1 MSRFEELT
9 ETVEAYQSR
18 AAENYDRIRKLASE
32 LKEGFCA
39 FLGSGMGV
47 CVHLVPPTGPFQ
59 PRTDLNTAFSVPP
72 RGFRPLGPVL
82 FGMAVRVSK
91 GTDWI
96 RVVMHCHKQGDKFT
110 VHVDQGPSYTFS
122 LPLEDHTP
130 TEFYQILF
138 EHIKSQFTEAIDR
151 YDRGTDARSI
161 GFDFT
166 EASAD
171 AE

>member
-1 MSRFEELT
+1 MSRFEELI

-18 AAENYDRIRKLASE
+18 AAENYDRIRKLAAE

-39 FLGSGMGV
+39 FLGSGTGV
-47 CVHLVPPTGPFQ
+47 CVHLVPPAGPFQ

-82 FGMAVRVSK
+82 FGLAVRVSK

-110 VHVDQGPSYTFS
+110 VHVDQGPSYSFA
-122 LPLEDHTP
+122 LPLDDHNP
-130 TEFYQILF
+130 TEFYETSF

-166 EASAD
+166 EADAD
-171 AE
+171 IE

>member
-47 CVHLVPPTGPFQ
+47 CVHLVPPAGPFQ

-96 RVVMHCHKQGDKFT
+96 RVVMHCHKQGDKFIT
-110 VHVDQGPSYTFS
+110 WS
-122 LPLEDHTP
+122 
-130 TEFYQILF
+130 
-138 EHIKSQFTEAIDR
+138 
-151 YDRGTDARSI
+151 YDRTCKIWRTETGEELLTLEGHRNVVYAIAFNNPWGNKIITGSFGTFP
-161 GFDFT
+161 GLPY
-166 EASAD
+166 
-171 AE
+171 